1 MGLLA
6 EGLSEE
12 NVAALIETGGGTKD
26 QGDVRRFLNR
36 ILGLSVR
43 GQNLLFGYF
52 TEVFEAEVKAA
63 KAEGKYSEGVSD
75 LSGSNIHIAYT
86 KTVLKDPMGSGAE
99 LRHSRVLI
107 DRGVSF
113 DKAKEILDAQR
124 RLPKDGFYRMRR
136 EMYGRTQVILA
147 LAKPGA
153 RNTFSIYRPNTGASF
168 FEMDVEELD
177 TKYRKYEDH
186 DEDAARHPWAQ
197 TYELTERGCMH
208 GASCAVSRDGTG
220 RECTAGSRQVRCC
233 ILSGAVVPAWGALEN
248 TLERHE
254 HRFNKSDRGM
264 RAAKVVAEDGT
275 KVVGIRYP
283 EDLLP
288 EVRERIVQEWFRNQE
303 RAEEKAR
310 VERERKASASSA
322 GGAGGDAAVSGGGG
336 LLSPGA
342 SRVRVEAPTEVDPRC
357 AARAT
362 REPKTMMHFFR
373 KRDDDDG
380 GGGEREGEGEHTRE
394 GAPETRKRSAAAR
407 APVPA
412 GKPRVRG
419 STQPTI
425 AFATGSQLASQKTGS
440 QLASRPGR
448 VSNGGAGKGAA
459 GPGPGVERQ
468 RCPICDLAFP
478 GTWLNGDVNAHID
491 ECIANTVL

>member
-1 MGLLA
+1 MEAISPGSGVVALHAELRALVCSLGVQVGLLA

-177 TKYRKYEDH
+177 TKYRKYEDC
-186 DEDAARHPWAQ
+186 DEELARHPWAQ

-233 ILSGAVVPAWGALEN
+233 ILSGAALGASYPYLYASHTKVSTAE
-248 TLERHE
+248 TRHE
-254 HRFNKSDRGM
+254 LCAGRHVQSSSIVSTPTFLASSSPVNPASTQSASMSILRKSM
-264 RAAKVVAEDGT
+264 RRPESG
-275 KVVGIRYP
+275 GIRH
-283 EDLLP
+283 
-288 EVRERIVQEWFRNQE
+288 
-303 RAEEKAR
+303 K
-310 VERERKASASSA
+310 
-322 GGAGGDAAVSGGGG
+322 VSRR
-336 LLSPGA
+336 SD
-342 SRVRVEAPTEVDPRC
+342 S
-357 AARAT
+357 T
-362 REPKTMMHFFR
+362 R
-373 KRDDDDG
+373 
-380 GGGEREGEGEHTRE
+380 
-394 GAPETRKRSAAAR
+394 
-407 APVPA
+407 
-412 GKPRVRG
+412 
-419 STQPTI
+419 
-425 AFATGSQLASQKTGS
+425 
-440 QLASRPGR
+440 
-448 VSNGGAGKGAA
+448 
-459 GPGPGVERQ
+459 
-468 RCPICDLAFP
+468 
-478 GTWLNGDVNAHID
+478 
-491 ECIANTVL
+491 

>member
-1 MGLLA
+1 VGLLA

-12 NVAALIETGGGTKD
+12 NVASLIETGGGTKD

-52 TEVFEAEVKAA
+52 TEVLEAEVKAA

-75 LSGSNIHIAYT
+75 LGGSNIRIAHT

-113 DKAKEILDAQR
+113 TKAQEILRAQR
-124 RLPKDGFYRMRR
+124 RLSKDGFYRMRR

-153 RNTFSIYRPNTGASF
+153 RNTFGIYRPNTGASF

-177 TKYRKYEDH
+177 SKYRKY
-186 DEDAARHPWAQ
+186 DESDEESARVPWDV
-197 TYELTERGCMH
+197 TYELTENGCMH
-208 GASCAVSRDGTG
+208 GASCAVTRDG
-220 RECTAGSRQVRCC
+220 RECTAGSRSVRCC
-233 ILSGAVVPAWGALEN
+233 ILSGAVVPAWGALEH

-264 RAAKVVAEDGT
+264 RAVKVVAEDGT

-283 EDLLP
+283 EDLLE

-303 RAEEKAR
+303 RADEKAR
-310 VERERKASASSA
+310 VEREKNPD
-322 GGAGGDAAVSGGGG
+322 GATAGGGG

-342 SRVRVEAPTEVDPRC
+342 ARVRVELPTDVDARC

-362 REPKTMMHFFR
+362 REPKTMMHFFQ
-373 KRDDDDG
+373 KKDDDG
-380 GGGEREGEGEHTRE
+380 VPDGNLEGTKPVG
-394 GAPETRKRSAAAR
+394 ETRKRPAPVHVARGGKGKPKGSSGQQPTLGFAAVPVDLTGERKFSAGPSAASADR
-407 APVPA
+407 
-412 GKPRVRG
+412 
-419 STQPTI
+419 
-425 AFATGSQLASQKTGS
+425 QK
-440 QLASRPGR
+440 
-448 VSNGGAGKGAA
+448 
-459 GPGPGVERQ
+459 
-468 RCPICDLAFP
+468 CPICDLAFP
-478 GTWLNGDVNAHID
+478 GTWLNGDINAHID
-491 ECIANTVL
+491 ECISSTVL